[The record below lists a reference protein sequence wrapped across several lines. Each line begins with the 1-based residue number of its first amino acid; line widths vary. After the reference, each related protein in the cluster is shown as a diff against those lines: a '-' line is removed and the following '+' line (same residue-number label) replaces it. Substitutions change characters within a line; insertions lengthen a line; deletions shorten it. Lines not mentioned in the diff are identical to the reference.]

1 MNPVRSRFVGALAL
15 LAGLGLSTF
24 AYRQV
29 QLVEQETA
37 NRKFDARTA
46 AVTDFIGE
54 RFFDYEQLLRAGV
67 ALFNTD
73 SAVSRA
79 DWNRFVSTLQ
89 VTERYPGTQ
98 GLGYARWLRPE
109 QVGDLVAQVRAEG
122 YPEFELHPAG
132 SRDHYGVIVY
142 LEPFDLRNRRA
153 FGYDMF
159 SQSVRREAM
168 QRAID
173 TGDASLTG
181 RVTLVQETEVDQQAG
196 TLLYLPVYAGGGVP
210 ATQEER
216 RQSIIGFVYSP
227 LRMNDLI
234 SGVLGHSFD
243 DLKLRI
249 VDSAESGDADL
260 LFRSPNLTP
269 SDLSPS
275 TPRWTRT
282 LKIGGHHWKV
292 EAFPAQPLVTGWSRA
307 LLILLGGALISLLV
321 AILLWSATGARDRAV
336 ALARSMTQALR
347 RTQERQQAVLDSA
360 VDAILTVNARMQISS
375 ANHAMARMFGRT
387 VDDLRDTEI
396 TRLLP
401 EFPTLMDD
409 VQSPQTAQQSS
420 PVRRETLGRRANDQE
435 FPAEVTISPL
445 SGEVDAE
452 GGAVVVTIRDL
463 TLIRQAQAA
472 LAAAHS
478 LRESILSHAP
488 FAVIA
493 VDTDLRVAEINPAA
507 EALLWYRKD
516 ELVGRGNLG
525 WILGTDSADDGK
537 TQSVI
542 DNVLSPVRRGQVD
555 EREWSYQR
563 KDGSRV
569 LVNQVVTA
577 LRDEVGAVTGFLVIA
592 YDITER
598 KRTEDYIRHLAHHDA
613 LTELPNR
620 ALCTDRL
627 EVAMAQA
634 RRTAQKVGVLMIDLD
649 HFKRINDSLGH
660 HVGDELLIQVTS
672 RLRHSVRE
680 GDTVARMGGDEFVVV
695 LPGIS
700 DQEDALRVA
709 RTLVDVLP
717 QPISVGAHELHVTPS
732 VGVCLYPDDGAD
744 TITLLK
750 NADTAMYHAKEH
762 GRNRYSLF
770 SQDMLRA
777 SESKMAMES
786 ALRRAIARKRLLLHY
801 QPLVSLG
808 DGEVTGM
815 EALLRWPDDKGG
827 FIPPD
832 VFIPIAE
839 ETGLINQ
846 MADGLLGQA
855 CADAMLLSQQLARPL
870 GIAVNISPKQ
880 FHNARL
886 IDVVRS
892 ALQNSGLPPQLLTLE
907 VTERMLIGD
916 PADAAEVLRG
926 LRHLGVGVAIDDFG
940 TGYSS
945 LAYISQFPISK
956 LKIDRSFIRDLGE
969 DTADTAVIN
978 AIIAMGRS
986 MHLQV
991 IAEGVETAAQ
1001 RDYLR
1006 ARGCHEVQ
1014 GFMFSP
1020 GVPVAEFAQVVTR
1033 IERSNPQPAVAQP
1046 AIVQF

>member
-15 LAGLGLSTF
+15 LAGLGLSTI

-29 QLVEQETA
+29 QLVEQEVA

-46 AVTDFIGE
+46 AVADFIGE
-54 RFFDYEQLLRAGV
+54 RFFDYEQLLRSGA
-67 ALFNTD
+67 ALFNASD
-73 SAVSRA
+73 DVSRA
-79 DWNRFVSTLQ
+79 DWNRFVSSLQ
-89 VTERYPGTQ
+89 VTQRYPGTQ
-98 GLGYARWLRPE
+98 GIGYARWLRAD
-109 QVGDLVAQVRAEG
+109 QIRDLVARVRAEG
-122 YPEFELHPAG
+122 YTDFELHPAG
-132 SRDHYGVIVY
+132 SREHYSAILY

-153 FGYDMF
+153 FGYDMY
-159 SQSVRREAM
+159 SEAVRRDAM

-181 RVTLVQETEVDQQAG
+181 RVTLVQETDVDQQAG
-196 TLLYLPVYAGGGVP
+196 TLLYLPVYAGGALP
-210 ATQEER
+210 ATVEAR
-216 RQSIIGFVYSP
+216 RQNVVGFVYSP

-234 SGVLGHSFD
+234 SGVLGDDFD
-243 DLKLRI
+243 DLKLHIFDRH
-249 VDSAESGDADL
+249 SGGSGEA
-260 LFRSPNLTP
+260 LFQSPNLTR
-269 SDLSPS
+269 SDLTSS
-275 TPRWTRT
+275 VPRWTRT
-282 LKIGGHHWKV
+282 LIVGGHEWQV
-292 EAFPAQPLVTGWSRA
+292 DVFPAQPLVSGWSRA
-307 LLILLGGALISLLV
+307 VLILLAGSLISLLV

-336 ALARSMTQALR
+336 ALARSMTQTLR
-347 RTQERQQAVLDSA
+347 RTQERQQAVFDSA
-360 VDAILTVNARMQISS
+360 VDAILTVDSRLRISS

-387 VDDLRDTEI
+387 VDDLLDTEI
-396 TRLLP
+396 VRHLP
-401 EFPTLMDD
+401 GFSTLMDD
-409 VQSPQTAQQSS
+409 VLSPQTAQQSA

-445 SGEVDAE
+445 SGEVDAG
-452 GGAVVVTIRDL
+452 GGAVVVTIRDM
-463 TLIRQAQAA
+463 TLIHQAHAA
-472 LAAAHS
+472 LAAAHA

-493 VDTDLRVAEINPAA
+493 VGTDLRVAEVNPAA

-516 ELVGRGNLG
+516 ELVGRGTLS
-525 WILGTDSADDGK
+525 WILGGDSSDDARA
-537 TQSVI
+537 QPAI
-542 DNVLSPVRRGQVD
+542 ENILSPVRRGQVD

-577 LRDEVGAVTGFLVIA
+577 LRDEGGAVTGFLVIA

-660 HVGDELLIQVTS
+660 HVGDELLIQVTA

-695 LPGIS
+695 LPGIT
-700 DQEDALRVA
+700 DHEDALRVA

-801 QPLVSLG
+801 QPLISLS

-815 EALLRWPDDKGG
+815 EALLRWPDDHGG

-886 IDVVRS
+886 IDVVSS

-926 LRHLGVGVAIDDFG
+926 LRQLGVGVAIDDFG

-1033 IERSNPQPAVAQP
+1033 IERSNPLPVLAQS

>member
-15 LAGLGLSTF
+15 LAGLGLSTI

-29 QLVEQETA
+29 QLAEQETA
-37 NRKFDARTA
+37 GRKFDLRTT
-46 AVTDFIGE
+46 AVADFIGK
-54 RFFDYEQLLRAGV
+54 RFVDYEQMLRAGV
-67 ALFNTD
+67 ALFNASED
-73 SAVSRA
+73 VSRS
-79 DWNRFVSTLQ
+79 DWNSFVTSLQ
-89 VTERYPGTQ
+89 VMERYPGTQ
-98 GLGYARWLRPE
+98 GVGYARWLRPD
-109 QVGDLVAQVRAEG
+109 QIGDLVASVRAEG
-122 YPEFELHPAG
+122 YSDFTLHPAG
-132 SRDHYGVIVY
+132 PRERYSAIVY
-142 LEPFDLRNRRA
+142 LEPFDLRNQRA
-153 FGYDMF
+153 FGYDMY

-173 TGDASLTG
+173 TGEAALSG
-181 RVTLVQETEVDQQAG
+181 RVTLVQETGVDPQAG
-196 TLLYLPVYAGGGVP
+196 TLLYLPVYAGGRLP
-210 ATQEER
+210 PSIEQRRER
-216 RQSIIGFVYSP
+216 IVGFVYSP
-227 LRMNDLI
+227 LRVNDLI
-234 SGVLGHSFD
+234 SGVLGSNFD
-243 DLKLRI
+243 DLNLRI
-249 VDSAESGDADL
+249 VDRAESGPRKL
-260 LFRSPNLTP
+260 LFRSPALA
-269 SDLSPS
+269 SDDRVPAL
-275 TPRWTRT
+275 PRWTRS
-282 LKIGGHHWKV
+282 LAVGGREWVV
-292 EAFPAQPLVTGWSRA
+292 EVFPAYPLVSGWSRA
-307 LLILLGGALISLLV
+307 ALILFAGSLISLLV
-321 AILLWSATGARDRAV
+321 AILLWSATGARDRAM
-336 ALARSMTQALR
+336 ALARSMTQANR
-347 RTQERQQAVLDSA
+347 RTQERQRAVFDSA
-360 VDAILTVNARMQISS
+360 VDAILTVDAQLHITS

-387 VDDLRDTEI
+387 VEDLCGTEI
-396 TRLLP
+396 IRQLP
-401 EFPTLMDD
+401 DFPLLMDD
-409 VQSPQTAQQSS
+409 VQSPQTAPQTA
-420 PVRRETLGRRANDQE
+420 PVRRETIGRRANDQE

-445 SGEVDAE
+445 SGDADPD

-463 TLIRQAQAA
+463 TLMRQAQAA
-472 LAAAHS
+472 LATAHS

-493 VDTDLRVAEINPAA
+493 VDTELRVSEVNPAA

-516 ELVGRGNLG
+516 ELVGRTDLSR
-525 WILGTDSADDGK
+525 ILSGAGTDDAKAQAALD
-537 TQSVI
+537 SV
-542 DNVLSPVRRGQVD
+542 LGAVRRGQVD
-555 EREWSYQR
+555 EREWSYLR

-577 LRDEVGAVTGFLVIA
+577 LRSEGGAVTGYLVIA

-660 HVGDELLIQVTS
+660 HVGDELLIQVTA

-700 DQEDALRVA
+700 DREDALRVA
-709 RTLVDVLP
+709 RNLVEVLP
-717 QPISVGAHELHVTPS
+717 QPINVGAHELHVTPS
-732 VGVCLYPDDGAD
+732 VGICLYPDDGAD

-786 ALRRAIARKRLLLHY
+786 ALRRAVARDRLLLHY
-801 QPLVSLG
+801 QPLVSLA

-815 EALLRWPDDKGG
+815 EALLRWPDDQGG

-846 MADGLLGQA
+846 MAEGLLGKA
-855 CADAMLLSQQLARPL
+855 CTDAMLLSQQLARPL
-870 GIAVNISPKQ
+870 GIAVNISPRQ

-916 PADAAEVLRG
+916 PKDAAEVLRG
-926 LRHLGVGVAIDDFG
+926 LRQLGVGVAIDDFG

-969 DTADTAVIN
+969 DSADTAVIN

-991 IAEGVETAAQ
+991 IAEGVETPAQ

-1014 GFMFSP
+1014 GFMYSP
-1020 GVPVAEFAQVVTR
+1020 GVQVTEFAQVVAR
-1033 IERSNPQPAVAQP
+1033 IERSPPLPLVSPP